1 MKILKWIIGL
11 IIIAAFFYFN
21 FFVFDGDLMLKFINV
36 ILFSSLLVLI
46 RVIVGPTAADRIVS
60 VDILGVLIIGL
71 TALLSLYYDESFFID
86 VGLIWALLSLI
97 ATLAFSK
104 ILEGRQ
110 LDD

>member
-1 MKILKWIIGL
+1 MKIIKWIIGL
-11 IIIAAFFYFN
+11 VIFAAFFYFN
-21 FFVFDGDLMLKFINV
+21 FFVYDGDLMLKFINV
-36 ILFSSLLVLI
+36 ILFSTLLVLI

-104 ILEGRQ
+104 VLEGRQ

>member
-1 MKILKWIIGL
+1 MKIIKWIIGL
-11 IIIAAFFYFN
+11 VIFAAFFYFN
-21 FFVFDGDLMLKFINV
+21 FFVYDGDLMLKFINV
-36 ILFSSLLVLI
+36 ILFSTLLVLI

>member
-11 IIIAAFFYFN
+11 IIIAAFFYFD
-21 FFVFDGDLMLKFINV
+21 FFVYDGDLMLKFINV

-46 RVIVGPTAADRIVS
+46 RVIIGPTAADRIVA

-71 TALLSLYYDESFFID
+71 TALLSLYYNESFFID

>member
-1 MKILKWIIGL
+1 MKVLKWIIGL
-11 IIIAAFFYFN
+11 MIFTAFFIFN
-21 FFVFDGDLMLKFINV
+21 FFIYEGVLLLKLINM

-46 RVIVGPTAADRIVS
+46 RVILGPTAADRIVA
-60 VDILGVLIIGL
+60 VDILGILIIGL
-71 TALLSLYYDESFFID
+71 TALLSIYYNESFFID

-104 ILEGRQ
+104 VLEGRQ

>member
-1 MKILKWIIGL
+1 MKILKWIGGL

-21 FFVFDGDLMLKFINV
+21 FFVYDGEVMLKFINV

-46 RVIVGPTAADRIVS
+46 RVIIGPTAADRIVA

-71 TALLSLYYDESFFID
+71 TALLSLYYNESFFID

>member
-1 MKILKWIIGL
+1 MNILKWIIGL

-21 FFVFDGDLMLKFINV
+21 FIVYDGDLMLKFINV

-46 RVIVGPTAADRIVS
+46 RVIIGPTAADRIVA

>member
-1 MKILKWIIGL
+1 MNILKWIIGL

-21 FFVFDGDLMLKFINV
+21 FFVYDGNLMLKFINV

-46 RVIVGPTAADRIVS
+46 RVIIGPTAADRIVA

>member
-21 FFVFDGDLMLKFINV
+21 FFVYDGNLMLKFVNV

-46 RVIVGPTAADRIVS
+46 RVIIGPTAADRIVA

-71 TALLSLYYDESFFID
+71 TALLSLYYNESFFID

>member
-21 FFVFDGDLMLKFINV
+21 FFVYDGNLMLKFINV

-46 RVIVGPTAADRIVS
+46 RVIVGPTAADRIVA

-71 TALLSLYYDESFFID
+71 TALLSLYYNESFFID

>member
-1 MKILKWIIGL
+1 MKVLKWIIGL
-11 IIIAAFFYFN
+11 ILFATFFFFN
-21 FFVFDGDLMLKFINV
+21 FLIYEGALLLKLINV

-46 RVIVGPTAADRIVS
+46 RVILGPTAADRIVA
-60 VDILGVLIIGL
+60 VDILGILIIGL
-71 TALLSLYYDESFFID
+71 TALLSIYYSESFFID

-104 ILEGRQ
+104 VLEGRQ

>member
-21 FFVFDGDLMLKFINV
+21 FFVYDGDLMLKFINV

-46 RVIVGPTAADRIVS
+46 RVIVGPTAADRIVA

-71 TALLSLYYDESFFID
+71 TALLSLYYNESFFID

>member
-1 MKILKWIIGL
+1 MKIIKWIIGL
-11 IIIAAFFYFN
+11 VIFAAFFYFN
-21 FFVFDGDLMLKFINV
+21 FFVYDGDLMLKFINV

-46 RVIVGPTAADRIVS
+46 RVIIGPTAADRIVS

-104 ILEGRQ
+104 VLEGRQ

>member
-1 MKILKWIIGL
+1 MKIIKWIIGL
-11 IIIAAFFYFN
+11 VIFAAFFYFN
-21 FFVFDGDLMLKFINV
+21 FFVYDGDLMLKFINV
-36 ILFSSLLVLI
+36 ILFSTLLVLI
-46 RVIVGPTAADRIVS
+46 LVIVGPTAADRIVS

>member
-1 MKILKWIIGL
+1 MKIIKWIIGL
-11 IIIAAFFYFN
+11 VIFAAFFYFN
-21 FFVFDGDLMLKFINV
+21 FFVYDGDLMLKFINV
-36 ILFSSLLVLI
+36 ILFSSVLVLI
-46 RVIVGPTAADRIVS
+46 RVIIGPTAADRIVS

>member
-21 FFVFDGDLMLKFINV
+21 FFVYDGDLMLKFINV

-46 RVIVGPTAADRIVS
+46 RVIIGPTAADRIVA

-71 TALLSLYYDESFFID
+71 TAILSLYYDESFFID

>member
-11 IIIAAFFYFN
+11 IIFAAFFFFN
-21 FFVFDGDLMLKFINV
+21 FFIYECELMLKLINV

-46 RVIVGPTAADRIVS
+46 RVIVGPTAADRIVA
-60 VDILGVLIIGL
+60 VDILGILIIGL
-71 TALLSLYYDESFFID
+71 TALLSIYYNESFFID
-86 VGLIWALLSLI
+86 IGLIWALLSLI

-104 ILEGRQ
+104 VLEGRQ

>member
-1 MKILKWIIGL
+1 MKIFRWITGL
-11 IIIAAFFYFN
+11 IIFVIFFYFN
-21 FFVFDGDLMLKFINV
+21 FFIYEGDFILKLINV

-46 RVIVGPTAADRIVS
+46 RVIIGPTAADRIVS
-60 VDILGVLIIGL
+60 VDILGILIIGL
-71 TALLSLYYDESFFID
+71 TALLSIYYDESFFID

>member
-1 MKILKWIIGL
+1 MKILKWTLGL
-11 IIIAAFFYFN
+11 IIFAVFFYFN
-21 FFVFDGDLMLKFINV
+21 FFIYEGELMLQLINV

-46 RVIVGPTAADRIVS
+46 RVIIGPTAADRIVS
-60 VDILGVLIIGL
+60 VDILGVLILGL

-104 ILEGRQ
+104 VLEGRQ

>member
-1 MKILKWIIGL
+1 MKIIKWIIGL
-11 IIIAAFFYFN
+11 VIFAAFFYFN
-21 FFVFDGDLMLKFINV
+21 FFVYDGDLMLKFINV

-46 RVIVGPTAADRIVS
+46 RVIIGPTAADRIVS

>member
-11 IIIAAFFYFN
+11 IIIAAFFYFD
-21 FFVFDGDLMLKFINV
+21 FFVYDDDLMLKFINV

-46 RVIVGPTAADRIVS
+46 RVIIGPTAADRIVA

>member
-1 MKILKWIIGL
+1 MKIIKWIIGL
-11 IIIAAFFYFN
+11 VIFAAFFYFN
-21 FFVFDGDLMLKFINV
+21 FFVYDGDLMLKFINV

>member
-1 MKILKWIIGL
+1 MKIFKWTIGL
-11 IIIAAFFYFN
+11 IIFIAFFYFN
-21 FFVFDGDLMLKFINV
+21 FFIYEGELMLQLINV

-46 RVIVGPTAADRIVS
+46 RVIIGPTAADRIVS
-60 VDILGVLIIGL
+60 VDILGILIIGL
-71 TALLSLYYDESFFID
+71 TALLSIYYDESFFID

-104 ILEGRQ
+104 VLEGRQ

>member
-1 MKILKWIIGL
+1 MKIIKWIIGL
-11 IIIAAFFYFN
+11 VIFAAFFYFN
-21 FFVFDGDLMLKFINV
+21 FFVYDGDLMLKFINV

-46 RVIVGPTAADRIVS
+46 RVIIGPTAADRIVA

-104 ILEGRQ
+104 VLEGRQ

>member
-11 IIIAAFFYFN
+11 IIIAAFFYFD
-21 FFVFDGDLMLKFINV
+21 FFVYDGDLMLKFINV

-46 RVIVGPTAADRIVS
+46 RVIIGPTAADRIVA